1 MSADPFIQAPGQ
13 WMNYDRYAYAMN
25 NPLFYS
31 DPTGY
36 KWKWNYL
43 NPGYWLSE
51 GVQWLNDNTTG
62 LREKMVDI
70 GIPDFNVGYNTSQ
83 GSFHNIGN
91 SDNIYHN
98 QLGNDYGGVVNDA
111 IGDAFGREAYVSGN
125 SSLLE
130 GISSLSYGQISFG
143 ILTFIGKK
151 GMSVIEGEVIRQT
164 AFNAQIANPNF
175 KSNEIPYASFRSPG
189 WLRFV
194 GKWGGSVLS
203 AWSAFDINDQ
213 FKTGQITESE
223 MWREQGSN
231 AVGALPIVGTGWTMG
246 WEAGRI
252 ISNTSW
258 YNMFKYNF
266 WRGIYE
272 WKMGATIE
280 SDPILWDHFHHIY
293 KP

>member
-1 MSADPFIQAPGQ
+1 
-13 WMNYDRYAYAMN
+13 
-25 NPLFYS
+25 
-31 DPTGY
+31 
-36 KWKWNYL
+36 
-43 NPGYWLSE
+43 
-51 GVQWLNDNTTG
+51 
-62 LREKMVDI
+62 
-70 GIPDFNVGYNTSQ
+70 
-83 GSFHNIGN
+83 
-91 SDNIYHN
+91 
-98 QLGNDYGGVVNDA
+98 
-111 IGDAFGREAYVSGN
+111 EAYVSGN

-130 GISSLSYGQISFG
+130 GISSLSYGQIGFG